1 MDTWLILYLMRKR
14 GFAPPRRRPF
24 RRVSLDDELTLLADI
39 LRVYYPFVL
48 EDELRIADSLVKALK
63 RLQLEDEPS
72 VSGAVFNA
80 LRKIPLEDEISI
92 SDSLFNALRKIS
104 LEDEISIADSLKNV
118 YKPLHLSDEL
128 VLAGACVKSLAT
140 GSTITLEDELTISDS
155 LQLAY
160 DTVKVLTLED
170 SLSISDSLKKSVTT
184 IHLEDSLNIS
194 DSLKLA
200 KREIS
205 LEDELNVNDSLKL
218 AKRKIQLEDELN
230 VADSLKLSVNKQ
242 TAEDELRI
250 GDSLKIFV
258 AESEEEICDFRYI
271 IEEYEYDY
279 INVFFVRS
287 SKLAG
292 YFYCVIFI
300 DGRDTINN
308 KHYYIG
314 YTTANEIFTHCR
326 GMVDYN
332 CSDTRHCVHDYA
344 DESEFVGAVCGGVDW
359 VVLLYQAGKSVTI
372 TPKYLGETVKDV
384 CGYDR
389 PAWSHFQGFVL
400 YKRDGTKEYKSLEE
414 FTVDYDTIKQ
424 IAFVR

>member
-14 GFAPPRRRPF
+14 GFAPSRRRPF
-24 RRVSLDDELTLLADI
+24 KRISLEDLLLLLANAEKQY
-39 LRVYYPFVL
+39 RPFVL
-48 EDELRIADSLVKALK
+48 EDVLNISGAVNKASK
-63 RLQLEDEPS
+63 QLQLEDELS
-72 VSGAVFNA
+72 ISDAVFNA
-80 LRKIPLEDEISI
+80 LRKIALEDEISV
-92 SDSLFNALRKIS
+92 SDSLCNALRKIL
-104 LEDEISIADSLKNV
+104 LEDELSIADSLKNV
-118 YKPLHLSDEL
+118 YKPISLSDEL
-128 VLAGACVKSLAT
+128 LITGECVKSLAT

-170 SLSISDSLKKSVTT
+170 SLNIGDSLKKSVATVQ
-184 IHLEDSLNIS
+184 LEDSLCIY

-200 KREIS
+200 KREIA
-205 LEDELNVNDSLKL
+205 LEDELNVSDSLKL

-250 GDSLKIFV
+250 GGSLKIFV

-271 IEEYEYDY
+271 IEEYEYNY

-287 SKLAG
+287 SKLSG
-292 YFYCVIFI
+292 YFYCVIFVS
-300 DGRDTINN
+300 GRDTIDN

-314 YTTANEIFTHCR
+314 YTTANEIFTHCWE
-326 GMVDYN
+326 MVDYD
-332 CSDTRHCVHDYA
+332 CSEAMRCKHDYA
-344 DESEFVGAVCGGVDW
+344 DESEFCGAVCGGIDW
-359 VVLLYQAGKSVTI
+359 VVLVYQAGKSVTI
-372 TPKYLGETVKDV
+372 TPKYLGETVKDI

>member
-24 RRVSLDDELTLLADI
+24 RRVGLEDLLLLLAD
-39 LRVYYPFVL
+39 VDKQYKPFAL
-48 EDELRIADSLVKALK
+48 EDELKIAGSIVEALK
-63 RLQLEDEPS
+63 RLQLEDELS
-72 VSGAVFNA
+72 ISDAVFNA
-80 LRKIPLEDEISI
+80 LRKIALEDEMSV
-92 SDSLFNALRKIS
+92 SDSLYNALRKIS
-104 LEDEISIADSLKNV
+104 LEDSLNISDSLKNV
-118 YKPLHLSDEL
+118 YKPISLSDEL
-128 VLAGACVKSLAT
+128 LITGACVKSVAT
-140 GSTITLEDELTISDS
+140 GSTIALEDELTISDS

-160 DTVKVLTLED
+160 GTVKVIALED
-170 SLSISDSLKKSVTT
+170 SLNIGDSLKKSVTT
-184 IHLEDSLNIS
+184 IHLEDAVYIGDSLKLAEREIALEDELNVS

-200 KREIS
+200 KRSIG
-205 LEDELNVNDSLKL
+205 
-218 AKRKIQLEDELN
+218 LEDELN
-230 VADSLKLSVNKQ
+230 VAGLLKLSVNKQ

-258 AESEEEICDFRYI
+258 AESEEEICDFRYV

-300 DGRDTINN
+300 DGRDTIDN

-314 YTTANEIFTHCR
+314 YTTANEIYTHCWE
-326 GMVDYN
+326 MVDYD
-332 CSDTRHCVHDYA
+332 CSNTAHCVHDYA
-344 DESEFVGAVCGGVDW
+344 DESEFVGAVCGVIDW

-372 TPKYLGETVKDV
+372 TPKYLEETVKDV

-389 PAWSHFQGFVL
+389 PAWSHFQGFVIH
-400 YKRDGTKEYKSLEE
+400 KRDGTKEYKSLEE